1 MAHSSKALIIVMGTY
16 DDETQELIRTTTE
29 ISLPEGDLGTM
40 VLTRAALNLAA
51 QANQRWE
58 EDLAR
63 ESE

>member
-1 MAHSSKALIIVMGTY
+1 MVHSKVMLVIMGIY
-16 DDETQELIRTTTE
+16 DDETKELIRTTTE

-40 VLTRAALNLAA
+40 VLTRAALNLAT

-58 EDLAR
+58 EDLVR